1 MTTKITRRSAIAAGL
16 AVASIQPARAQVQ
29 GVSAGEI
36 VIGTHLDLSGPV
48 AAGMP
53 ALRFGMQ
60 HRIDEVNAAGGVN
73 GRKLRLV
80 VEDNGSQPQMAVRV
94 TNKLIQ
100 QDQVF
105 AIVNPFGSG
114 PNAAV
119 VKRAVDAGILYFSPW
134 GASSVLRQISNNSP
148 LLFTTTPNYDSTV
161 GKASAWAVDNFKATK
176 VGFIYQE
183 GPLGDLVRKGLVATL
198 DAKGLKLV
206 AEAGYKAGDIDF
218 SSHVARMKAAGAELI
233 VAATITRETV
243 AVMAETKKLGW
254 NDVKVLTANP
264 GRTAVVARLGG
275 ASVEGLYGVGVWN
288 AFSPRALPPVA
299 AAWFEGFR
307 KSYNYEFDENQYLAY
322 AYTDWFLKGLAAAGP
337 SPTQQSVA
345 EALGKIE
352 AVSPIFYVPKR
363 FVGGH
368 VNPEDVRV
376 EQIKDGDWVAVSD
389 TLT

>member
-1 MTTKITRRSAIAAGL
+1 MNTKLTRRSAIAAGL
-16 AVASIQPARAQVQ
+16 AASAILPARAQVQ
-29 GVSAGEI
+29 GVNAGEI
-36 VIGTHLDLSGPV
+36 VLGTHLDLSGPV

-60 HRIDEVNAAGGVN
+60 YRIDEANAAGGIN

-80 VEDNGSQPQMAVRV
+80 VEDNGSQPQMAVRA

-134 GASSVLRQISNNSP
+134 GASSVLRQISGNSQ
-148 LLFTTTPNYDSTV
+148 LLFTTTPNYDTTV
-161 GKASAWAVDNFKATK
+161 GKASAWAIENFKVTK

-183 GPLGDLVRKGLVATL
+183 GPLGDLVRKGLVASL
-198 DAKGLKLV
+198 EAKGLKLL

-218 SSHVARMKAAGAELI
+218 SSHVARMKAAGVELI
-233 VAATITRETV
+233 VAATVTRETV

-264 GRTAVVARLGG
+264 GRTVVVARLGG
-275 ASVEGLYGVGVWN
+275 AAIEGLYGVGVWH
-288 AFSPRALPPVA
+288 AFSPANLPPA
-299 AAWFEGFR
+299 AASWFDGFR
-307 KSYNYEFDENQYLAY
+307 KAYNYEFDENQILAY
-322 AYTDWFLKGLAAAGP
+322 AYTDWFLKALAAAGP

-345 EALGKIE
+345 EALGRTE
-352 AVSPIFYVPKR
+352 ASSPVFYGPKR

-368 VNPEDVRV
+368 VSPEDVRV
-376 EQIKDGDWVAVSD
+376 EQVKGGDWTPVSA
-389 TLT
+389 TLS